1 MYKTFLPMTNG
12 RLHPMPQ
19 SQAIAKTLIE
29 TRMKDRIE
37 LDFLRNEWL
46 LLFGWS
52 GFGYMAY
59 CWCYYQLRIC
69 LCPLLAWNVW
79 VKVTR
84 TEDNKIVAKLINF
97 NTARIGL
104 TTKYE

>member
-1 MYKTFLPMTNG
+1 MYKTFLPMTIG

-37 LDFLRNEWL
+37 LDFLRNKWL

-52 GFGYMAY
+52 GLWSYGILLVLLSIENLSLSFIGVE
-59 CWCYYQLRIC
+59 C
-69 LCPLLAWNVW
+69 L
-79 VKVTR
+79 
-84 TEDNKIVAKLINF
+84 
-97 NTARIGL
+97 G
-104 TTKYE
+104 